1 MTAVDGDGKVINL
14 DDGSIGEVDDVVTV
28 DTALWLPATD
38 VVICNGKMINTDD
51 NESADVTPI
60 AL

>member
-1 MTAVDGDGKVINL
+1 M
-14 DDGSIGEVDDVVTV
+14 VTV